1 MRDSLLAYADLM
13 AGSDPVKAKAAKAE
27 LEKTVHA
34 VCAPGRS
41 KTIRNDYVK
50 ELLAILTSNRPRLVR
65 AHAVRLLGLAGS
77 KSDDKALA
85 RFAADPNLRDD
96 IKMARER
103 LRRSG

>member
-13 AGSDPVKAKAAKAE
+13 AGPDPVKAKAAKAE
-27 LEKTVHA
+27 MEKTIHL
-34 VCAPGRS
+34 VCAPGHS

-50 ELLAILTSNRPRLVR
+50 ELLAIVNSKRQRLVR

-77 KSDDKALA
+77 KGEDKALV
-85 RFAADPNLRDD
+85 RFAADPELKDD

-103 LRRSG
+103 LRRSS